1 MTDKTIRASAP
12 VTKTEITETE
22 IAVVVTTAHRFVGFG
37 YMQPEDIRK
46 EHAPLRAARNC
57 LSWSADV
64 KGFIGLA
71 STGPSSKCRVG
82 PAADIF
88 LRSITSVVKCTPEA
102 VLAWE
107 AAPWSR

>member
-1 MTDKTIRASAP
+1 MANHPNRKKSTIDN
-12 VTKTEITETE
+12 EIP
-22 IAVVVTTAHRFVGFG
+22 VVVTTAHRFVGFG
-37 YMQPEDIRK
+37 YIREADVEK

-57 LSWSADV
+57 LSWSSDV

-71 STGPSSKCRVG
+71 ATGPSIQCRVG

-88 LRSITSVVKCTPEA
+88 LRSITSVIRCSPEA
-102 VLAWE
+102 VQAWE

>member
-1 MTDKTIRASAP
+1 MAQPTKKTTTAD
-12 VTKTEITETE
+12 EE

-37 YMQPEDIRK
+37 YMQASDVEK

-57 LSWSADV
+57 ISWSSDV

-71 STGPSSKCRVG
+71 ATGPSKNCRVG

-102 VLAWE
+102 AKAWE
-107 AAPWSR
+107 AAPWLR